1 MEGLDKLCLA
11 QSEWNLSPRF
21 PGGTVNFNSF
31 MIRAVCLLIIL
42 GALGFYLEREQTSGR
57 FQQADEA
64 FLDFLVANS
73 RDRFVPEK
81 GKMSDEVVFVRLR
94 EEDKDEYA
102 TWPPAPI
109 DWQILLK
116 GLVPF
121 EPDVIVIP
129 TILHWGTPEPEFVP
143 QVGEALLPFP
153 SVVLG
158 VEGRESTGAT
168 APTDLGLLN
177 AFPALTRIGGE
188 PERVPNQALVAA
200 PSVNLRGQTELGF
213 VQGPLGLEGASIPLV
228 VMCNEKR
235 VPSCVLQA
243 LSRYTRTPYGQQRL
257 RLGAGAGAYLG
268 KGGYVPLK
276 ADGSLVVDGESRVA
290 SINALDLMTGQ
301 LADALSPE
309 DRAKLGKGK
318 IVVIGIDTDQ
328 PAPTVARLQVQALG
342 QILSLPRIQTLGDVA
357 RWSICGVA
365 ALLGLFLLR
374 FRGGR
379 ALRTGLLLIFVVL
392 VVSFVLFQSQLIWY
406 APSVPGAILAAS
418 GLFAML
424 FGKRPVTPQ
433 TADVP

>member
-1 MEGLDKLCLA
+1 
-11 QSEWNLSPRF
+11 
-21 PGGTVNFNSF
+21 
-31 MIRAVCLLIIL
+31 MIRALCLLIIL
-42 GALGFYLEREQTSGR
+42 GALGFYLEREQISGR
-57 FQQADEA
+57 FQQADDA
-64 FLDFLVANS
+64 FLDFLVANA

-81 GKMSDEVVFVRLR
+81 GELSDEVVFVRLR

-109 DWQILLK
+109 DWQIILK

-129 TILHWGTPEPEFVP
+129 TVLNWGTAEPEFLP

-158 VEGRESTGAT
+158 VEGRESSGAAT
-168 APTDLGLLN
+168 QVEPGLID

-188 PERVPNQALVAA
+188 AGLVSEQTLVSA
-200 PSVNLRGQTELGF
+200 PSLQVRRQTELGF
-213 VQGPLGLEGASIPLV
+213 VQGPLGLEGAAVPFLV
-228 VMCNEKR
+228 RCDGKN

-243 LSRYTRTPYGQQRL
+243 LSRHSRTPYSQQRL

-268 KGGYVPLK
+268 KGLYVPLK
-276 ADGSLVVDGESRVA
+276 ADGAFAVDGESRVA
-290 SINALDLMTGQ
+290 PVNALDLMTGE

-342 QILSLPRIQTLGDVA
+342 QILALPRIQTLGSVA
-357 RWSICGVA
+357 RWSICGIA
-365 ALLGLFLLR
+365 GLLGLFLLR
-374 FRGGR
+374 FRGGK

-392 VVSFVLFQSQLIWY
+392 VISFVLFQSQLIWY

-424 FGKRPVTPQ
+424 FGKRPVTAQ
-433 TADVP
+433 TADAS